1 MESASRAPLS
11 ASAQSP
17 ACLPAA
23 CLPAAAAAAADAA
36 ADFLHAAVPTAT
48 HGEVPPSVSVNIRH
62 SFTV

>member
-23 CLPAAAAAAADAA
+23 CLPAAAAAAAA

>member
-23 CLPAAAAAAADAA
+23 CLPAAAAAAAD
-36 ADFLHAAVPTAT
+36 FLHAAVPTAT